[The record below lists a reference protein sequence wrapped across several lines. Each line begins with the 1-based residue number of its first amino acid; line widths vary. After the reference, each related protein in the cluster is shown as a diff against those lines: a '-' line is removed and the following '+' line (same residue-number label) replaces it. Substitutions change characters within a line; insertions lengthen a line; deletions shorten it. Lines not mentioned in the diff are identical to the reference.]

1 MASPRLLLAD
11 THVVLWALTNDPRL
25 TRLARALLTDA
36 QRVYVS
42 TASLWEMSIKVRLG
56 KLTLPKHFGS
66 QVLTDRGYGLLAIT
80 ADHALE
86 VRNLPLHHHDPFD
99 RMLVVQAN
107 IEDLTLVS
115 HDAAM
120 ERYEV
125 ALLKI

>member
-1 MASPRLLLAD
+1 MTSPRLLLAD

-25 TRLARALLTDA
+25 TRRARAVLTGA

-56 KLTLPKHFGS
+56 KLTLPERFGS
-66 QVLTDRGYGLLAIT
+66 LILRERGYGLLPIT

-99 RMLVVQAN
+99 RMLIVQAN

-115 HDAAM
+115 HDTAM
-120 ERYEV
+120 QRYKV
-125 ALLKI
+125 ALLKV